1 VTRRAAGGLNR
12 RRGVRWAML
21 PGLLALVA
29 LQACIV
35 VPQTRQVYDPECHM
49 LTRQMTLETAVLGTF
64 QSCAGDACAAM
75 LAAMGAVTAASA
87 VISGSIAL
95 VGNVVYWFERQ
106 GQCARVPPSAPP
118 AVPPAVSPAVSP
130 VTAPRPAP

>member
-1 VTRRAAGGLNR
+1 MLTRFFRSVAL
-12 RRGVRWAML
+12 V
-21 PGLLALVA
+21 LALA
-29 LQACIV
+29 LSACIV
-35 VPQTRQVYDPECHM
+35 VPQTREVYDPDCRM
-49 LTRQMTLETAVLGTF
+49 LTRQVTLEAAVLGSF

-106 GQCARVPPSAPP
+106 GRCGRMPAPEP
-118 AVPPAVSPAVSP
+118 LL
-130 VTAPRPAP
+130 TAPSSVP